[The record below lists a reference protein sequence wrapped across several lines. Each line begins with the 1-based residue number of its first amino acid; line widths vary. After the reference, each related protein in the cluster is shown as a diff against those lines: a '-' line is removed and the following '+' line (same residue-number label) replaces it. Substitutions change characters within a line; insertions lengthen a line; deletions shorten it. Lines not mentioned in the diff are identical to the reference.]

1 MISIPLRI
9 LLVEDNETD
18 ALLIK
23 RKIGKLVKEP
33 EIELVE
39 DLEACRHAMVNFV
52 PDLVISDYNLPTCT
66 GMDVLQLCQHL
77 DPDLPFIF
85 ITGTIDDEELAANTI
100 LSGASGFILKK
111 HMKELDRF
119 LSPLLKKVVLRMSPY
134 EEVRQQIRLNKASVN
149 QIRTYLDSL
158 NSPDFQIRKEQ
169 IERMQK
175 ELDRLQQAQRQARS
189 DIENKQAEPEEQKNL
204 AKKGKQSGS
213 S

>member
-1 MISIPLRI
+1 MITIPLRI

-23 RKIGKLVKEP
+23 RKIGKLVQEP

-52 PDLVISDYNLPTCT
+52 PDLVISDYNLPACT
-66 GMDVLQLCQHL
+66 GLEIFQLCRDL

-85 ITGTIDDEELAANTI
+85 ITGTIDDEELAENTI

-111 HMKELDRF
+111 HMKDLDR
-119 LSPLLKKVVLRMSPY
+119 LLNPILKKVVLKMSPY

-149 QIRTYLDSL
+149 QIRTYLDTL
-158 NSPDFQIRKEQ
+158 NSPDSQVRREQ

-175 ELDRLQQAQRQARS
+175 ELEKLQLAQKEAGRQR
-189 DIENKQAEPEEQKNL
+189 KQDPDQNL
-204 AKKGKQSGS
+204 
-213 S
+213 